1 MYKVAIKVSTNEE
14 IIEKTFKA
22 LTIKGVERKTKK
34 FYKKHKIFLTNRL
47 KYGII
52 VSQRKER

>member
-1 MYKVAIKVSTNEE
+1 MYKVTIKVSTNKET
-14 IIEKTFKA
+14 IEKTFKA
-22 LTIKGVERKTKK
+22 LTKKGVERKTKN

-52 VSQRKER
+52 IV

>member
-1 MYKVAIKVSTNEE
+1 MYKVTIKASSNEK

-22 LTIKGVERKTKK
+22 LTKKGIERKTKK
-34 FYKKHKIFLTNRL
+34 FYKKHKILLTNRL

-52 VSQRKER
+52 YM